1 MNCDE
6 DWEVGA
12 LNKTVVSAGKMV
24 GPGNFRAHLDGD
36 GSWLEDKRSG
46 ERVPIQ
52 LVDDQ
57 FWLDAMVAPLD
68 TDVDLTAAPAEQ
80 DAGGS
85 APATRQVHFRDLE
98 DAEEAAPVPQEVLQD
113 AGATAFDLRQ
123 TAAHP
128 AASHRGPTGLSA
140 GSGVNAMKSSLRR

>member
-1 MNCDE
+1 M
-6 DWEVGA
+6 
-12 LNKTVVSAGKMV
+12 SAGKMV
-24 GPGNFRAHLDGD
+24 GSRNFRAHLDGD

-46 ERVPIQ
+46 ERVPIE

-68 TDVDLTAAPAEQ
+68 ADMDLTAAPAEQ

-85 APATRQVHFRDLE
+85 APATEQVRFRDFE
-98 DAEEAAPVPQEVLQD
+98 DAEEAAPAPREVLQD
-113 AGATAFDLRQ
+113 AGATALDLSQ

-128 AASHRGPTGLSA
+128 AAFHRGPRDSVLAVES
-140 GSGVNAMKSSLRR
+140 MP